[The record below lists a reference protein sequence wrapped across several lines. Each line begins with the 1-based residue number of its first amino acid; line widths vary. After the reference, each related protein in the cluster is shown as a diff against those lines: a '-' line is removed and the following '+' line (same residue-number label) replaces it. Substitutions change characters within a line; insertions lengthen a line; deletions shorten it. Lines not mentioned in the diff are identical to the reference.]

1 MHSLCQ
7 GTNHVRMKFITLM
20 AAVVAAAPRTAITQ
34 AGPMDAVH
42 RFVNAFNKG
51 DVPAAASTCAAE
63 TSIIDEFAPYEWHGA
78 GACAGLADYD
88 ADAKRNGITGGVVTL
103 GMPRH
108 VDIAGDRA
116 YVVVPADYAYTKKGK
131 PVKEVAST
139 LTIAL
144 DRSAGTWR
152 MTGWTWGKR

>member
-1 MHSLCQ
+1 
-7 GTNHVRMKFITLM
+7 MKTRLFVLAM
-20 AAVVAAAPRTAITQ
+20 AAAAMFPRSGAAQ

-42 RFVNAFNKG
+42 RFVAAFNKG
-51 DVPAAASTCAAE
+51 DVPAAASACAPE

-78 GACAGLADYD
+78 GACARWMGDYD

-103 GMPRH
+103 GAPRH

-116 YVVVPADYAYTKKGK
+116 YVVVPADYAYTKKGAA
-131 PVKEVAST
+131 VKEVAST

-144 DRSAGTWR
+144 QRSAGTWR
-152 MTGWTWGKR
+152 MTGWSWGKR